1 MQAFWRNVV
10 SVFGTKEQNK
20 HAKTKSESLP
30 NLDELK
36 MKEYFYIRSTINE
49 LCSTNV

>member
-10 SVFGTKEQNK
+10 SVFGTKEQSK
-20 HAKTKSESLP
+20 HDKTKSESLP
-30 NLDELK
+30 NLDELN

-49 LCSTNV
+49 LCFTNV